1 MMMAKTNEAFL
12 KLRRKKQHQLRRRL
26 RREKHTEVQR
36 VRADEAEIVSQAVAV
51 DDEKGHVELAQIQPI
66 EKEI

>member
-1 MMMAKTNEAFL
+1 MAKSNEAFH
-12 KLRRKKQHQLRRRL
+12 KLRRKRQHQHRRHL
-26 RREKHTEVQR
+26 RRENHTEAQR

-51 DDEKGHVELAQIQPI
+51 DDSKGHVELAQIQPI